1 MENLDKIKKELETMI
16 RVREEK
22 ISNIKK
28 VLQDSDISIDTRKQL
43 KYELHRL
50 DNELKTLG
58 EARLR
63 ITAIYYDL

>member
-1 MENLDKIKKELETMI
+1 MGNLDRIKKELETMI

-43 KYELHRL
+43 KCELHSL
-50 DNELKTLG
+50 DNELKTLE
-58 EARLR
+58 EAGLR
-63 ITAIYYDL
+63 IKAIYYDL

>member
-1 MENLDKIKKELETMI
+1 MGNLDRIIKELETMI
-16 RVREEK
+16 RVKEEK

-28 VLQDSDISIDTRKQL
+28 VLQDRDISIDTRKQL
-43 KYELHRL
+43 KCELLRL

>member
-1 MENLDKIKKELETMI
+1 MGNLDRIKKELETMI

-28 VLQDSDISIDTRKQL
+28 VLQDSDISIDTQKQL
-43 KYELHRL
+43 KCELLRL

>member
-1 MENLDKIKKELETMI
+1 MENLDRIKKELETMI

-43 KYELHRL
+43 KCELHRL
-50 DNELKTLG
+50 DNELKTLE
-58 EARLR
+58 EAGLR
-63 ITAIYYDL
+63 ITAIYYAL

>member
-1 MENLDKIKKELETMI
+1 MENLDRIKKELETMI

-43 KYELHRL
+43 KCELHRL
-50 DNELKTLG
+50 DNELKTL
-58 EARLR
+58 EEVRLR
-63 ITAIYYDL
+63 ITAVYYDL

>member
-1 MENLDKIKKELETMI
+1 MGNLDKIKKELETMI

-43 KYELHRL
+43 KCELHSL
-50 DNELKTLG
+50 DNELKTLE
-58 EARLR
+58 EAGLR
-63 ITAIYYDL
+63 IKAIYYDL

>member
-1 MENLDKIKKELETMI
+1 MGNLDRIKKELETMI

-43 KYELHRL
+43 KCELHRL
-50 DNELKTLG
+50 DNELKTLE
-58 EARLR
+58 EAGLR
-63 ITAIYYDL
+63 IKAIYYAL

>member
-1 MENLDKIKKELETMI
+1 MENLDRIKKELETMI

-43 KYELHRL
+43 KCELHSL
-50 DNELKTLG
+50 DNELKTLE
-58 EARLR
+58 EAGLR
-63 ITAIYYDL
+63 IKAIYYDL

>member
-1 MENLDKIKKELETMI
+1 MGNLDRIKKELETMI

-28 VLQDSDISIDTRKQL
+28 VLQDSDISIDTQKQL
-43 KYELHRL
+43 KCELHSL

>member
-43 KYELHRL
+43 KCELHSL
-50 DNELKTLG
+50 DNELKTLE
-58 EARLR
+58 EAGLR
-63 ITAIYYDL
+63 IKAIYYDL

>member
-1 MENLDKIKKELETMI
+1 MGNLDRIKKELETMI
-16 RVREEK
+16 RVKEEK

-43 KYELHRL
+43 KCELHRL
-50 DNELKTLG
+50 DNELKILG

>member
-16 RVREEK
+16 RVRKEK

-43 KYELHRL
+43 KCELHRL
-50 DNELKTLG
+50 DNELKTLE
-58 EARLR
+58 EAGLR
-63 ITAIYYDL
+63 ITAIYYAL

>member
-1 MENLDKIKKELETMI
+1 MGNLDRIKKELETMI

-28 VLQDSDISIDTRKQL
+28 VLQDINISIDTRKQL
-43 KYELHRL
+43 KCELHRL
-50 DNELKTLG
+50 DNKLKTLE
-58 EARLR
+58 EAGLR

>member
-1 MENLDKIKKELETMI
+1 MGNLDRIKKELETMI
-16 RVREEK
+16 RVKEEK

-28 VLQDSDISIDTRKQL
+28 VLQDRDISIDTRKQL
-43 KYELHRL
+43 KCELLRL

>member
-1 MENLDKIKKELETMI
+1 MGNLDRIKKELETMI

-43 KYELHRL
+43 KCELHRL
-50 DNELKTLG
+50 DNELKTLE
-58 EARLR
+58 EAGLR
-63 ITAIYYDL
+63 IKAIYYDL

>member
-1 MENLDKIKKELETMI
+1 MENLDRIKKELETMI

-43 KYELHRL
+43 KCELHRL
-50 DNELKTLG
+50 DNELKTLE
-58 EARLR
+58 EAGLR
-63 ITAIYYDL
+63 ITSIYYAL

>member
-16 RVREEK
+16 RVRKEK

-43 KYELHRL
+43 KCELHRL
-50 DNELKTLG
+50 DNELKTLE
-58 EARLR
+58 EAGLR

>member
-1 MENLDKIKKELETMI
+1 MGNLDRIKKELETMI
-16 RVREEK
+16 RVRKEK

-43 KYELHRL
+43 KCELHGL

>member
-22 ISNIKK
+22 ISNVKK

-43 KYELHRL
+43 KCELHRL
-50 DNELKTLG
+50 DNELKTLE
-58 EARLR
+58 EAGLR
-63 ITAIYYDL
+63 ITAIYYAL

>member
-1 MENLDKIKKELETMI
+1 MENLDRIKKELETMI
-16 RVREEK
+16 RVRKEK

-43 KYELHRL
+43 KCELHSL
-50 DNELKTLG
+50 DNELKTLE

-63 ITAIYYDL
+63 ITAVYYDL

>member
-1 MENLDKIKKELETMI
+1 MGNLDRIKKELETMI

-43 KYELHRL
+43 KCELHRL
-50 DNELKTLG
+50 DNELKTL
-58 EARLR
+58 EEVRLR
-63 ITAIYYDL
+63 ITAVYYDL

>member
-1 MENLDKIKKELETMI
+1 MGNLDRIKKELETMI
-16 RVREEK
+16 RVRKEK

-43 KYELHRL
+43 KCELHRL